1 MRPLTFPSSPK
12 SHYFGDSVQAVF
24 SSPDKSTFFILDKV
38 QTTRRLRCFHW
49 ASLGS
54 NDGHVLEHS
63 AINGLFNSPNISA
76 VSRRDNVHLLY
87 LDPSNN
93 TCASVAIRITSKHD
107 EFTLRSNRPSGSQQA
122 TTQTEGI
129 SNPLIDVHGD
139 IWDKF
144 PVEATIQ
151 RSVSR
156 KSICSTRSLTFVS
169 YHQAALFKNRV
180 AHLIKA
186 FKRASGKP
194 TGEYFTDGNHIVK
207 VIPSFDPFNHGVSV
221 SMFPIGDWLLGLI
234 CLVPLQLAIAN
245 SGYFVPLC
253 NGVVSEQFEQSLFNQ
268 SVPHIAD
275 SLVPRLSLFLSTD
288 WNVACQSDGMKA
300 C

>member
-1 MRPLTFPSSPK
+1 MFCFPN
-12 SHYFGDSVQAVF
+12 V
-24 SSPDKSTFFILDKV
+24 
-38 QTTRRLRCFHW
+38 
-49 ASLGS
+49 
-54 NDGHVLEHS
+54 
-63 AINGLFNSPNISA
+63 SA

-87 LDPSNN
+87 LDPRKN

-107 EFTLRSNRPSGSQQA
+107 EFTLRSNRSSSSQRAA
-122 TTQTEGI
+122 TQSQGI

-144 PVEATIQ
+144 PVKAAIQ

-156 KSICSTRSLTFVS
+156 RSIRSTRSLTFVS
-169 YHQAALFKNRV
+169 LQQADLFNNRIV
-180 AHLIKA
+180 NLIRA

-194 TGEYFTDGNHIVK
+194 TGDYFSDGNYIVE
-207 VIPSFDPFNHGVSV
+207 VVPSFDPLNHGVST
-221 SMFPIGDWLLGLI
+221 SIFPVGDWLLGLI

-245 SGYFVPLC
+245 SGYFVPLR

-275 SLVPRLSLFLSTD
+275 SLVPYLSLFLSTD
-288 WNVACQSDGMKA
+288 WKLDCRSDGTKA